1 MSGLD
6 PLAALAADVA
16 LTQSSIAAIDLGIQI
31 DVLQSQLSI
40 GDLITATILPAQ
52 DGSDR
57 LSFLGQTVLAQLPP
71 GIDPGQSL
79 LLQVTGF
86 SGNQILVRN
95 IGVIDPANPPPTVTV
110 SLPPPAP
117 GTPAQAT
124 LVTVSNPQPA
134 AANQS
139 AASAVPANAAGNAIV
154 TPSVASEVEGQ
165 PPVAPPRAVFV
176 AASVQPAAP
185 TAEPLPP
192 GVTALPEEIGI
203 EARIVAT
210 RAAAID
216 LSELVAQPAQPAAK
230 APLPTAPVRATPV
243 RAAQTPV
250 IPPRITPAGTAP
262 PAAVRAETI
271 GPELALLARLRIPSL
286 PFTLGAARIATNA
299 ASILPRAL
307 ARLDAALA
315 ALAQGD
321 ARAST
326 LRTIAGFITRIDP
339 SNARALPEQL
349 MAYIG
354 NVVEGAESKL
364 ASILRALT
372 PEAEPPPVNVGTSAP
387 ASTTAPGNPVT
398 NAASGDR
405 VILSAASDDHVI
417 PSPSTSLGIN
427 A

>member
-31 DVLQSQLSI
+31 EVLQSQLSI

-95 IGVIDPANPPPTVTV
+95 IGVVDPANPPPTVTV

-154 TPSVASEVEGQ
+154 TQSAASKEIVTQSAASAASGVEGQ

-262 PAAVRAETI
+262 PTPVRAETI
-271 GPELALLARLRIPSL
+271 APELALLARLRIPSL

-387 ASTTAPGNPVT
+387 ASTTAPG
-398 NAASGDR
+398 
-405 VILSAASDDHVI
+405 
-417 PSPSTSLGIN
+417 
-427 A
+427 